1 MKKKNH
7 KKKKG
12 NKEMSS
18 QKQKSQNF
26 KFRGKQILLLG
37 LVALVISAGYYRWT
51 IEREELA
58 SSIPTANE
66 ALPVEADGGDN
77 KGDENK
83 DNNVTEQK
91 SDNNQNDN
99 GGTQNED
106 IAKLRKDRDSAR
118 SASVEEWKKLK
129 ADEKSSQ
136 ESRKDA
142 ENKIKQATESADA
155 ERRVETQIKAKGY
168 DDCFA
173 YISENGI
180 SVTVKG
186 GQIDGSKVAAMKDI
200 IVTETHIPVKNI
212 KINAM

>member
-1 MKKKNH
+1 
-7 KKKKG
+7 
-12 NKEMSS
+12 MSS

-83 DNNVTEQK
+83 DNNGTEQK

-99 GGTQNED
+99 GGTQSED

-129 ADEKSSQ
+129 SDEKSSQ

-155 ERRVETQIKAKGY
+155 ERRVETQIKAIGY

>member
-1 MKKKNH
+1 
-7 KKKKG
+7 
-12 NKEMSS
+12 MSS

-129 ADEKSSQ
+129 SDEKSSQ
-136 ESRKDA
+136 ESHKDA

>member
-1 MKKKNH
+1 
-7 KKKKG
+7 
-12 NKEMSS
+12 MSS

-66 ALPVEADGGDN
+66 ALPVEADDGDN

-129 ADEKSSQ
+129 SDEKSSQ

>member
-1 MKKKNH
+1 
-7 KKKKG
+7 
-12 NKEMSS
+12 MSS

-118 SASVEEWKKLK
+118 STSVEEWKKLK

>member
-1 MKKKNH
+1 
-7 KKKKG
+7 
-12 NKEMSS
+12 MSS

-77 KGDENK
+77 KDDENR
-83 DNNVTEQK
+83 DNNGTEQK

-99 GGTQNED
+99 GGTQSED

-142 ENKIKQATESADA
+142 EDKIKQATESADA

>member
-1 MKKKNH
+1 
-7 KKKKG
+7 
-12 NKEMSS
+12 MSS

-77 KGDENK
+77 KGDEKK
-83 DNNVTEQK
+83 DNNGTEQK

-99 GGTQNED
+99 GGTQSED

-212 KINAM
+212 KINAI

>member
-1 MKKKNH
+1 
-7 KKKKG
+7 
-12 NKEMSS
+12 MSS

-91 SDNNQNDN
+91 LDNNQNDN

-129 ADEKSSQ
+129 SDEKSSQ

>member
-1 MKKKNH
+1 
-7 KKKKG
+7 
-12 NKEMSS
+12 MSS

-83 DNNVTEQK
+83 DNNGTEQK
-91 SDNNQNDN
+91 SGNNQNDN

>member
-1 MKKKNH
+1 
-7 KKKKG
+7 
-12 NKEMSS
+12 MSS

-83 DNNVTEQK
+83 GNDVTEQK

-129 ADEKSSQ
+129 SDEKSSQ

>member
-1 MKKKNH
+1 
-7 KKKKG
+7 
-12 NKEMSS
+12 MSS

-118 SASVEEWKKLK
+118 SASVEEWEKLK
-129 ADEKSSQ
+129 SDEKSSQ

-173 YISENGI
+173 HISENGI

>member
-1 MKKKNH
+1 
-7 KKKKG
+7 
-12 NKEMSS
+12 MSS

-77 KGDENK
+77 KGDEKN
-83 DNNVTEQK
+83 DNNGTEQK

-99 GGTQNED
+99 GGTQSED

-212 KINAM
+212 KINAI

>member
-1 MKKKNH
+1 
-7 KKKKG
+7 
-12 NKEMSS
+12 MSS

-77 KGDENK
+77 KGDENR
-83 DNNVTEQK
+83 DNNGTEQK

-129 ADEKSSQ
+129 SDEKSSQ

>member
-1 MKKKNH
+1 
-7 KKKKG
+7 
-12 NKEMSS
+12 MSS

-129 ADEKSSQ
+129 SDEKSSQ

-200 IVTETHIPVKNI
+200 IVTETHIPVKII

>member
-1 MKKKNH
+1 
-7 KKKKG
+7 
-12 NKEMSS
+12 MSS

-66 ALPVEADGGDN
+66 ALPVDADGGDN

>member
-1 MKKKNH
+1 
-7 KKKKG
+7 
-12 NKEMSS
+12 MSS

-99 GGTQNED
+99 GDTQNED

-129 ADEKSSQ
+129 SDEKSSQ

-200 IVTETHIPVKNI
+200 IVTEPHIPVKNI

>member
-1 MKKKNH
+1 
-7 KKKKG
+7 
-12 NKEMSS
+12 MSS

-51 IEREELA
+51 IEREKLA

-99 GGTQNED
+99 GGTQSED

-212 KINAM
+212 KINAI

>member
-1 MKKKNH
+1 
-7 KKKKG
+7 
-12 NKEMSS
+12 MSS

-99 GGTQNED
+99 GGTQSED

>member
-1 MKKKNH
+1 
-7 KKKKG
+7 
-12 NKEMSS
+12 MSS

-91 SDNNQNDN
+91 SDNNRNDN

-129 ADEKSSQ
+129 SDEKSSQ

>member
-1 MKKKNH
+1 
-7 KKKKG
+7 
-12 NKEMSS
+12 MSS

-58 SSIPTANE
+58 NSIPTANE

-83 DNNVTEQK
+83 DNNGTEQK
-91 SDNNQNDN
+91 SGNNQNDN
-99 GGTQNED
+99 GGTQSED

>member
-1 MKKKNH
+1 
-7 KKKKG
+7 
-12 NKEMSS
+12 MSS

-83 DNNVTEQK
+83 DNNGTEQK
-91 SDNNQNDN
+91 SGNNQNDN
-99 GGTQNED
+99 GGTQSED

-129 ADEKSSQ
+129 SDEKSSQ

>member
-1 MKKKNH
+1 
-7 KKKKG
+7 
-12 NKEMSS
+12 MSS

-129 ADEKSSQ
+129 SDEKSSQ

-180 SVTVKG
+180 SVTVNG

>member
-1 MKKKNH
+1 
-7 KKKKG
+7 
-12 NKEMSS
+12 MSS

-83 DNNVTEQK
+83 DNNGTEQK
-91 SDNNQNDN
+91 SGNNQNDN
-99 GGTQNED
+99 GGTQSED

>member
-1 MKKKNH
+1 
-7 KKKKG
+7 
-12 NKEMSS
+12 MSS

-77 KGDENK
+77 KGAENK

-129 ADEKSSQ
+129 SDEKSSQ

>member
-1 MKKKNH
+1 
-7 KKKKG
+7 
-12 NKEMSS
+12 MSS

-129 ADEKSSQ
+129 SDEKSSQ

-212 KINAM
+212 KINAI

>member
-1 MKKKNH
+1 
-7 KKKKG
+7 
-12 NKEMSS
+12 MSS

-83 DNNVTEQK
+83 DNDVTEQK

>member
-1 MKKKNH
+1 
-7 KKKKG
+7 
-12 NKEMSS
+12 MSS

-129 ADEKSSQ
+129 SDEKSSQ

-200 IVTETHIPVKNI
+200 IVTETHIPVKNM
-212 KINAM
+212 KISAM

>member
-1 MKKKNH
+1 
-7 KKKKG
+7 
-12 NKEMSS
+12 MSS

-51 IEREELA
+51 IERDELA
-58 SSIPTANE
+58 SSVPAANE
-66 ALPVEADGGDN
+66 ALPVEADGDN
-77 KGDENK
+77 KGNENNDGSK
-83 DNNVTEQK
+83 NAEQNAGN
-91 SDNNQNDN
+91 SQNGDN
-99 GGTQNED
+99 GGAQSED

-136 ESRKDA
+136 ESRRDA

-200 IVTETHIPVKNI
+200 IVTETHIPVRNI
-212 KINAM
+212 KINAI

>member
-1 MKKKNH
+1 
-7 KKKKG
+7 
-12 NKEMSS
+12 MSS

-83 DNNVTEQK
+83 DNNGTEQK

-99 GGTQNED
+99 GGTQSED

-155 ERRVETQIKAKGY
+155 ERCVETQIKAKGY

-212 KINAM
+212 KINAI

>member
-1 MKKKNH
+1 
-7 KKKKG
+7 
-12 NKEMSS
+12 MSS

-77 KGDENK
+77 KGDENR
-83 DNNVTEQK
+83 DNNGTEQK

-99 GGTQNED
+99 GGTQSED

>member
-1 MKKKNH
+1 
-7 KKKKG
+7 
-12 NKEMSS
+12 MSS

-58 SSIPTANE
+58 SSIPTTNE

-129 ADEKSSQ
+129 SDEKSSQ

>member
-1 MKKKNH
+1 M
-7 KKKKG
+7 
-12 NKEMSS
+12 
-18 QKQKSQNF
+18 
-26 KFRGKQILLLG
+26 LG

-99 GGTQNED
+99 GDTQNED

-129 ADEKSSQ
+129 SDEKSSQ

>member
-1 MKKKNH
+1 
-7 KKKKG
+7 
-12 NKEMSS
+12 MSS

-58 SSIPTANE
+58 NSIPTANE

-83 DNNVTEQK
+83 DNNGTEQK
-91 SDNNQNDN
+91 SGNNQNDN
-99 GGTQNED
+99 GGTQSED

-186 GQIDGSKVAAMKDI
+186 GQIDGSKVATMKDI

>member
-1 MKKKNH
+1 
-7 KKKKG
+7 
-12 NKEMSS
+12 MSS

-83 DNNVTEQK
+83 DNNGTEQK
-91 SDNNQNDN
+91 SGNNQNDN
-99 GGTQNED
+99 GGTQSED
-106 IAKLRKDRDSAR
+106 IAKLRKDRDSTR

>member
-1 MKKKNH
+1 
-7 KKKKG
+7 
-12 NKEMSS
+12 MSS

-51 IEREELA
+51 IERDELA
-58 SSIPTANE
+58 SSVPAANE
-66 ALPVEADGGDN
+66 ALPVEADGDN
-77 KGDENK
+77 KGNENNDGGK
-83 DNNVTEQK
+83 NAEQNAGN
-91 SDNNQNDN
+91 SQNGDN
-99 GGTQNED
+99 GGAQSED

-136 ESRKDA
+136 ESRRDA

-200 IVTETHIPVKNI
+200 IVTETHIPVRNI
-212 KINAM
+212 KINAI

>member
-1 MKKKNH
+1 
-7 KKKKG
+7 
-12 NKEMSS
+12 MSS

-51 IEREELA
+51 IERDELA
-58 SSIPTANE
+58 SSVPAANE
-66 ALPVEADGGDN
+66 ALPVEADGDN
-77 KGDENK
+77 KGNENNDGGK
-83 DNNVTEQK
+83 NAEQNAGN
-91 SDNNQNDN
+91 SQNGDN
-99 GGTQNED
+99 GGAQSED

-136 ESRKDA
+136 ESRRDA
-142 ENKIKQATESADA
+142 ENKVKQATESADA

-200 IVTETHIPVKNI
+200 IVTETHIPVRNI
-212 KINAM
+212 KINAI

>member
-1 MKKKNH
+1 
-7 KKKKG
+7 
-12 NKEMSS
+12 MSS

-129 ADEKSSQ
+129 SDEKSSQ
-136 ESRKDA
+136 ESRNDA

>member
-1 MKKKNH
+1 
-7 KKKKG
+7 
-12 NKEMSS
+12 MSS

-129 ADEKSSQ
+129 SDEKSSQ

-168 DDCFA
+168 DDCCA

>member
-1 MKKKNH
+1 
-7 KKKKG
+7 
-12 NKEMSS
+12 MSS

-129 ADEKSSQ
+129 SDEKSSQ

-142 ENKIKQATESADA
+142 ENKIKQATESTDA

>member
-1 MKKKNH
+1 
-7 KKKKG
+7 
-12 NKEMSS
+12 MSS

-83 DNNVTEQK
+83 DNNGTEQK
-91 SDNNQNDN
+91 SGNNQNDN
-99 GGTQNED
+99 GGTQSED

-155 ERRVETQIKAKGY
+155 ERRVETQIQAKGY

>member
-1 MKKKNH
+1 
-7 KKKKG
+7 
-12 NKEMSS
+12 MSS

-83 DNNVTEQK
+83 DNNGTEQK

-99 GGTQNED
+99 GDTQNED

-129 ADEKSSQ
+129 SDEKSSQ